1 MRRKK
6 VIFFKNFSRNNLKVN
21 NKKFKFFL
29 NKTYL
34 LPQKSIP
41 NTNIEIIIPPKIK
54 FCVFAGRKKNLEILH
69 IYIELGLKEFIIDE
83 YHIFDF
89 SRNIDDHLFI
99 LQEYNRLIC
108 TYANKI
114 FLYDF
119 FKGISIS
126 KTDWNPF
133 YKIMSE
139 SVLDNDV
146 IIKCDDDIL
155 FIDIYSLK
163 EAISDRIRDKISF
176 LIHSNCINNGV
187 CAFYQRHIFPKL
199 ENILSQ
205 YPKGGIL
212 GILFEKPEIAN
223 AIHNQ
228 FTEDLIKDISLIKKY
243 VIDDQYINSRISINF
258 ILLNGCDFKYLKDV
272 GIHDEY
278 ELSSLIPEQLL
289 RPNKIKGNLI
299 TAHLSYNSQEY
310 ILLHKDKNLNNYKKV
325 LEKYLLY
332 GESIPR
338 NIITISKSS
347 LHSVFP
353 FSFVKRMKEYSVKN
367 WINDMSYYIKHIDTG
382 KYIYIDFEKDELELS
397 NTEKTIFEIIKLQS
411 NSNSN
416 VYEIKL
422 GVFYLTKYNCK
433 GKFRNDNLLY
443 QCLKNI
449 NERQIEI
456 SNLGEPCFIKFIK
469 YNKYLCNDNSNNDLL
484 DVSSHNSNYKNDWII
499 EKAKN
504 DKTCKNIKVSRF
516 LKNKKFYYKNIDTGD
531 IYTNYYLGWGYE
543 GILS

>member
-1 MRRKK
+1 M
-6 VIFFKNFSRNNLKVN
+6 S
-21 NKKFKFFL
+21 
-29 NKTYL
+29 
-34 LPQKSIP
+34 
-41 NTNIEIIIPPKIK
+41 IK

-69 IYIELGLKEFIIDE
+69 TYIELALKESIIDE

-89 SRNIDDHLFI
+89 SRNVEDHAFI
-99 LQEYNRLIC
+99 TEEYERLK
-108 TYANKI
+108 YMYVDKI
-114 FLYDF
+114 FLY
-119 FKGISIS
+119 KCRNTYTCIQ
-126 KTDWNPF
+126 KTDWSPF

-139 SVLDNDV
+139 SALDNDV

-163 EAISDRIRDKISF
+163 EAISDRVRDKTSF

-228 FTEDLIKDISLIKKY
+228 FTEDLIKDISSIKKY
-243 VIDDQYINSRISINF
+243 VIDNQYITSRISINF
-258 ILLNGCDFKYLKDV
+258 ILVNGSDFKYLKDV

-278 ELSSLIPEQLL
+278 ELSSLIPEKLL
-289 RPNKIKGNLI
+289 RPNKINGSLI

-325 LEKYLLY
+325 LEKYLLH
-332 GESIPR
+332 GSTTIIPNSSDKFIVKTLESD
-338 NIITISKSS
+338 N
-347 LHSVFP
+347 LF
-353 FSFVKRMKEYSVKN
+353 SVKN
-367 WINDMSYYIKHIDTG
+367 WINESSYYIKHIDTG
-382 KYIYIDFEKDELELS
+382 KYIYVDFDKDELELS
-397 NTEKTIFEIIKLQS
+397 STNRTFFEIIKS
-411 NSNSN
+411 PTNPDF
-416 VYEIKL
+416 YEIKL

-449 NERQIEI
+449 NERYIEI
-456 SNLGEPCFIKFIK
+456 NEFGDRCFIKFIK
-469 YNKYLCNDNSNNDLL
+469 YNKYLCNDNDLL
-484 DVSSHNSNYKNDWII
+484 DISPNNKNDWII
-499 EKAKN
+499 ERAKT
-504 DKTCKNIKVSRF
+504 DDVCDNIKVSRS
-516 LKNKKFYYKNIDTGD
+516 LKNNKFYYQNIDTGD

-543 GILS
+543 GILG